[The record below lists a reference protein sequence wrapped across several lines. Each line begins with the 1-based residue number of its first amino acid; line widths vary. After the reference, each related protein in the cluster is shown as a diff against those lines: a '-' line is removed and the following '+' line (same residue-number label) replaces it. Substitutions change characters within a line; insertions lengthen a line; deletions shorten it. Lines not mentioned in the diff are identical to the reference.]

1 MDAKKDFRKK
11 ILNIRNSMDSNE
23 VIEKSKTIIDKLT
36 STKHFI
42 KSKVVFVYLSFN
54 NEVDTVSLIQ
64 EMLTLGKRVVV
75 PYTDVVNT
83 QIIPIEIKSLDGL
96 KKCSFGYL
104 EPLIDEKMI
113 VDSKDFDLVVVP
125 GVVFDKNLNRIGFG
139 KGYYDRILINL
150 NHEAKKIAIAY
161 DFQVLDEI
169 PAEKH
174 DVKVDIIITEKQIY

>member
-1 MDAKKDFRKK
+1 
-11 ILNIRNSMDSNE
+11 MDSNQ
-23 VIEKSKTIIDKLT
+23 VIEKSKTITSKLT
-36 STKHFI
+36 SMEHYK

-54 NEVDTVSLIQ
+54 NEVDTINLIE
-64 EMLTLGKRVVV
+64 EMLSVGKRVVV
-75 PYTDVVNT
+75 PFTDVVNT

-104 EPLIDEKMI
+104 EPMLDEKI
-113 VDSKDFDLVVVP
+113 IIDPKEFDLVVVP

-150 NHEAKKIAIAY
+150 NQEVKKIAIAY

-169 PAEKH
+169 PAENH
-174 DVKVDIIITEKQIY
+174 DVKVDSIITEKQIY